1 MSDFYISYKIKAK
14 IEGHNTVEIIAAIL
28 VGIVAL
34 EHLFIMILEMFF
46 MNSKVAKRAFQLPEH
61 LEGDRNVALCLQT
74 KVYIMDF

>member
-34 EHLFIMILEMFF
+34 EHLFIMILEMF
-46 MNSKVAKRAFQLPEH
+46 L
-61 LEGDRNVALCLQT
+61 
-74 KVYIMDF
+74 